1 MDTASSSGIMAGIL
15 WFVQGIFYSA
25 VNIFTAISNPQL
37 WLDWS
42 DKKALMRF
50 IYYGG
55 STELFFAF
63 LFCCI
68 IARPKAFPTR

>member
-50 IYYGG
+50 VYYL
-55 STELFFAF
+55 SL
-63 LFCCI
+63 I
-68 IARPKAFPTR
+68 HI